1 MADVLISGVISHA
14 PGRNPPGEK
23 YSLFVNNFSG
33 NDAQDGGTYK
43 VVGTVK
49 EKNVPSNIPVFRK
62 VRLFCAVSGRLVRET
77 WSDKTTGEYSFLNM
91 RYGPWFVVSHDHTK
105 NFNAAIADSVVG
117 EPM

>member
-1 MADVLISGVISHA
+1 MDTMLPGLISYSVIT
-14 PGRNPPGEK
+14 PPTNNTNSVLYKLVPYGD
-23 YSLFVNNFSG
+23 VN
-33 NDAQDGGTYK
+33 DGGDYK

-49 EKNVPSNIPVFRK
+49 EKNVPLNTPVFRK